1 MRPHST
7 YTVGVWIAAL
17 AASLFASSALAQE
30 ERESVEGHVLELS
43 EQDIVIDLAHARGAT
58 DGAFVELWRPLAVK
72 HPVTGQVV
80 NDRFLIGRLK
90 LVQVRDSLSLARA
103 DGKLQRAAQAGDI
116 VILRLAKAAAAKG
129 NKPVGAPPVV
139 APTAPANPVAPVP
152 AAPAAP
158 SSAPQASTPVPCDDA
173 GKTACDAD
181 AQEVSKLFDGL
192 RGQSPRTRILAY
204 EAFVTRR
211 PKGRYAV
218 VLYEEAQQLRQLVG
232 LLNSGEPVEQTPTR
246 RSFQAPNDA
255 LAGMGL
261 EIGVELNDAVGAV
274 FHSRNEG
281 EVAYVSTPM
290 QPNGDGYFTV
300 HVPAERV
307 RPSRLEYFIE
317 ATTPSGK
324 AVAVVGEA
332 ESPFRL
338 PIDPLP
344 APKPPM
350 RRDAIVSVSTDYAD
364 WNNFKGNDK
373 VWQTEGFVGMRLND
387 QGIRAIRTGFG
398 VFRGVG
404 GSLRELDT
412 LKLQGRAVG
421 LTYGYLEGEYG
432 ISHFTGII
440 ARVVV
445 GLEDNGVS
453 GGAQALL
460 RLGNDR
466 ETNLQIGGEVLGSVG
481 LRGITQLELN
491 SFPKVP
497 VLFRTEV
504 TNQPAGVSRRGEN
517 VRPDQVGAAQDLISH
532 DQGEVGA
539 RAIAQ
544 VGYCFL
550 PTLVI
555 AVRGSYQGRTINH
568 AGPGFGGAVSYQ
580 W

>member
-1 MRPHST
+1 
-7 YTVGVWIAAL
+7 
-17 AASLFASSALAQE
+17 LFASSVALGQQ
-30 ERESVEGHVLELS
+30 EREAVEGRVLELS
-43 EQDIVIDLAHARGAT
+43 EGDIVIDLAHQRGAT
-58 DGAFVELWRPLAVK
+58 DGAIVELWRPLAVK
-72 HPVTGQVV
+72 HPVTGLVI

-90 LVQVRDSLSLARA
+90 LVQVRDALSLARA
-103 DGKLQRAAQAGDI
+103 EGKLARAAQAGDI
-116 VILRLAKAAAAKG
+116 VILRLPKGPPATSAKL
-129 NKPVGAPPVV
+129 PVG
-139 APTAPANPVAPVP
+139 PA
-152 AAPAAP
+152 
-158 SSAPQASTPVPCDDA
+158 SSAPPLAPVAAPVSAPALPEGSAGTPAPCDDA

-181 AQEVSKLFDGL
+181 ALEVSKLFDGL

-211 PKGRYAV
+211 PKGRYAI
-218 VLYEEAQQLRQLVG
+218 VLYEEAQQLRKLVG
-232 LLNSGEPVEQTPTR
+232 LLSSGEPVELTPTR
-246 RSFQAPNDA
+246 LRFQPPNDA
-255 LAGMGL
+255 LAGTAL
-261 EIGVELNDAVGAV
+261 ELGVELDNATGAV
-274 FHSRNEG
+274 FHSRNQG

-290 QPNGDGYFTV
+290 QPAGDGYFTV

-307 RPSRLEYFIE
+307 RPSHLEYFIE

-324 AVAVVGEA
+324 AVEVVA
-332 ESPFRL
+332 AADAPFRL
-338 PIDPLP
+338 PVDPLP
-344 APKPPM
+344 APKPPL
-350 RRDAIVSVSTDYAD
+350 RRDAVISISSDYAD

-373 VWQTEGFVGMRLND
+373 VWQTEGFVGMRLD
-387 QGIRAIRTGFG
+387 DKGIRAVRTGFG

-404 GSLRELDT
+404 GSLRELDQ
-412 LKLQGRAVG
+412 LKLGGRAVG
-421 LTYGYLEGEYG
+421 LTYGYLEGEFG
-432 ISHFTGII
+432 VSHFTGII
-440 ARVVV
+440 ARLVV
-445 GLEDNGVS
+445 GLEDEGVS

-491 SFPKVP
+491 SFEKVP

-504 TNQPAGVSRRGEN
+504 TNQPAGVSRRGEQ
-517 VRPDQVGAAQDLISH
+517 VRPDNPESAQDATSH

-544 VGYCFL
+544 VGYRFL

>member
-1 MRPHST
+1 MRPHNT
-7 YTVGVWIAAL
+7 YRVGARVAAL
-17 AASLFASSALAQE
+17 AAILFASNAAFGQPQ
-30 ERESVEGHVLELS
+30 REAVEGHVLELS
-43 EQDIVIDLAHARGAT
+43 DGDIVVDLAHQRGAR
-58 DGAFVELWRPLAVK
+58 DGALVELWRPLAVK
-72 HPVTGQVV
+72 HPVTGQVI

-90 LVQVRDSLSLARA
+90 LVQVREALSLARA
-103 DGKLQRAAQAGDI
+103 DGKLARAPVAGDV
-116 VILRLAKAAAAKG
+116 VILRLAKAAGPAGASPAA
-129 NKPVGAPPVV
+129 VAAVAPPTSTPAPAGPEGV
-139 APTAPANPVAPVP
+139 AP
-152 AAPAAP
+152 AP
-158 SSAPQASTPVPCDDA
+158 SDATPPAPCDETGKATCDVDA
-173 GKTACDAD
+173 I
-181 AQEVSKLFDGL
+181 EVSKLFDGL
-192 RGQSPRTRILAY
+192 RGQNPRTRILAY

-211 PKGRYAV
+211 PKGRYAI
-218 VLYEEAQQLRQLVG
+218 VLYEEAQQLRKLLG
-232 LLNSGEPVEQTPTR
+232 LLASGEPVELAPSR
-246 RSFQAPNDA
+246 RSFQAPADG
-255 LAGMGL
+255 LAGTGL
-261 EIGVELNDAVGAV
+261 TLGVELENAVGAV

-290 QPNGDGYFTV
+290 QPAGDGYFTV

-307 RPSRLEYFIE
+307 RPARLEYFIE

-324 AVAVVGEA
+324 AVEVVGGA
-332 ESPFRL
+332 ESPLRL

-344 APKPPM
+344 APKPPQ
-350 RRDAIVSVSTDYAD
+350 RHDAIVSISSDYAD

-373 VWQTEGFVGMRLND
+373 VWQTEGFVGMHLGD

-404 GSLRELDT
+404 GSLRELDQ
-412 LKLQGRAVG
+412 LKLGGRAVG

-445 GLEDNGVS
+445 GLGDNGVS

-491 SFPKVP
+491 TFAKVP

-504 TNQPAGVSRRGEN
+504 TNQPAGVSRRGKP
-517 VRPDQVGAAQDLISH
+517 VRPDDPDGAQDETSH

-544 VGYCFL
+544 IGYRLL

>member
-1 MRPHST
+1 MRLHST
-7 YTVGVWIAAL
+7 YRVGVRVAAL
-17 AASLFASSALAQE
+17 AAILFASTVALGQQ
-30 ERESVEGHVLELS
+30 EREAVEGHVVELS
-43 EQDIVIDLAHARGAT
+43 EGDIVVDLAHQRGAT
-58 DGAFVELWRPLAVK
+58 DGALVELWRPLAVK
-72 HPVTGQVV
+72 HPVTGQVI

-90 LVQVRDSLSLARA
+90 LVQVRDALSLARA
-103 DGKLQRAAQAGDI
+103 DGKLARAPLAGDI
-116 VILRLAKAAAAKG
+116 VILRLAKAAGTPGAK
-129 NKPVGAPPVV
+129 PAVV
-139 APTAPANPVAPVP
+139 APLVPPTSAPASTKPAG
-152 AAPAAP
+152 AAPAAE
-158 SSAPQASTPVPCDDA
+158 AASPAPCDDT
-173 GKTACDAD
+173 GTPACDVD
-181 AQEVSKLFDGL
+181 AVEVSKLFDGL
-192 RGQSPRTRILAY
+192 RGQNPRTRILAY

-211 PKGRYAV
+211 PKGRYAI
-218 VLYEEAQQLRQLVG
+218 VLYEEAQQLRKLVG
-232 LLNSGEPVEQTPTR
+232 LLASGEPIELAPSR
-246 RSFQAPNDA
+246 RSFQAPA
-255 LAGMGL
+255 GGLAGTAL
-261 EIGVELNDAVGAV
+261 ELGVELDNAVGAV
-274 FHSRNEG
+274 FHSRNQG

-290 QPNGDGYFTV
+290 PPAGDGYFTV
-300 HVPAERV
+300 HVPAARV

-324 AVAVVGEA
+324 AIEVVGGA
-332 ESPFRL
+332 ESPFGVS
-338 PIDPLP
+338 IDPLP
-344 APKPPM
+344 APKPPQ
-350 RRDAIVSVSTDYAD
+350 RHDAVVSISSDYAD

-373 VWQTEGFVGMRLND
+373 VWQTEGFVGLHLND
-387 QGIRAIRTGFG
+387 KGIRAIRTGFG

-404 GSLRELDT
+404 GSLRELDQ
-412 LKLQGRAVG
+412 LELGGRAIG

-466 ETNLQIGGEVLGSVG
+466 ETNLQIGGEVLGNVG
-481 LRGITQLELN
+481 VRGITQLELN
-491 SFPKVP
+491 TFEKFP

-504 TNQPAGVSRRGEN
+504 TNQPAGVSRRGKQ
-517 VRPDQVGAAQDLISH
+517 VRPDDPGRAQEATSH

-544 VGYCFL
+544 VGYRFL

>member
-1 MRPHST
+1 MRPHNT
-7 YTVGVWIAAL
+7 YLGVRLAAL
-17 AASLFASSALAQE
+17 AASLFAANMALAQE
-30 ERESVEGHVLELS
+30 RETVEGHVVELS
-43 EQDIVIDLAHARGAT
+43 EGDIVVDLAHQRGAS
-58 DGAFVELWRPLAVK
+58 DGAIVELWRPLAVK
-72 HPVTGQVV
+72 HPVTGQVI

-90 LVQVRDSLSLARA
+90 LVQVRDALSLARA
-103 DGKLQRAAQAGDI
+103 DGKLARAAQAGDI
-116 VILRLAKAAAAKG
+116 VILRLPKAPASAAAKPPITAPPPAAALPAAAAPATPPAAAEAHG
-129 NKPVGAPPVV
+129 NAS
-139 APTAPANPVAPVP
+139 ATAPCND
-152 AAPAAP
+152 AAK
-158 SSAPQASTPVPCDDA
+158 S
-173 GKTACDAD
+173 ACDTD
-181 AQEVSKLFDGL
+181 SVEVSKLFDAL

-204 EAFVTRR
+204 EAFVMRR
-211 PKGRYAV
+211 PKGRYAI
-218 VLYEEAQQLRQLVG
+218 VLYEEAQQLRKLVG
-232 LLNSGEPVEQTPTR
+232 LLASGEPVELTPSR
-246 RSFQAPNDA
+246 RSFEAPSDA
-255 LAGMGL
+255 LAGTGL
-261 EIGVELNDAVGAV
+261 EIGVELDNAVGAV

-290 QPNGDGYFTV
+290 QPAGDGYFTV

-307 RPSRLEYFIE
+307 RPARLEYFIE

-324 AVAVVGEA
+324 AVEVVGA
-332 ESPFRL
+332 ADSPFRL
-338 PIDPLP
+338 PIDALP
-344 APKPPM
+344 APKPPQ
-350 RRDAIVSVSTDYAD
+350 RHDAVVSISSDYAD

-373 VWQTEGFVGMRLND
+373 VWQTEGFVGMRLED

-404 GSLRELDT
+404 GSLRELDQ
-412 LKLQGRAVG
+412 LKLDGRAVG
-421 LTYGYLEGEYG
+421 LTYGYLEGEFG
-432 ISHFTGII
+432 VSHFTGII
-440 ARVVV
+440 ARLVV
-445 GLEDNGVS
+445 GLEDDGVS

-491 SFPKVP
+491 SFEKVP

-504 TNQPAGVSRRGEN
+504 TNQPAGVSRRGEQ
-517 VRPDQVGAAQDLISH
+517 VRPDNPSSSQDATSH

-544 VGYCFL
+544 VGYRFL